1 MGRRTRF
8 VDSDIL
14 IVGGGFGG
22 CGAAYES
29 RYWGRDLKIVLV
41 EKANVERS
49 GAVAQGLSAI
59 NCYMGMQW
67 GENQPEDF
75 VRYARGD
82 LMGLVREDLVYD
94 IARHVDSTVNKFE
107 EWGLPILKN
116 PETGRYL
123 REGKWQIMIHGE
135 SYKPIVAEAARKS
148 ASEVYNRI
156 MVTHLLMDSKRPNRI
171 AGAVGFNVRTGDF
184 YVFRAKAVIVSAGG
198 GSHIYRPRSV
208 GEGMGRTWYAPW
220 STASAYGLLIPTGA
234 KMTQME
240 NKIVLTR
247 FKDGY
252 GPVGAWFLLLKAHA
266 TNAAGEFYEKD
277 RYPEIKARVGHYVD
291 IQPMPTCLRNHAM
304 LEEIKAG
311 KGPIYMHTQKVLDTK
326 EKEEIGWEDFLDMTI
341 GQAVVWAAQNID
353 PKEKPSELITSEPYI
368 MGSHA
373 TCSGA
378 WASGPEDCAPA
389 DYQWGYN
396 RMTTVQGLFG
406 AGDTIGGS
414 AHKFSA
420 GSFVEGRLAGK
431 AAVRYIMDRKAESPQ
446 VDDDHIERHKQA
458 EFKPLETYRVGRNEI
473 VAGTVAPSYI
483 TPLHGLQRL
492 EKIMDEYVGGYSM
505 FYVTSENLLN
515 RGMELLDMLTEDFE
529 HIGAEDLHQLQ
540 RAWELQHRILTAESV
555 TRHTLF
561 RQETRWPG
569 YYYRADYPKLDDAE
583 WHCFTGSQ
591 YDPKTGEWQMSK
603 LPVHRIV
610 PGFELLLP
618 RAA

>member
-1 MGRRTRF
+1 MTRTTKF
-8 VDSDIL
+8 VDSDVL
-14 IVGGGFGG
+14 IIGGGFGG
-22 CGAAYES
+22 CGAAYEA
-29 RYWGRDLKIVLV
+29 RYWGRDLKIVVV
-41 EKANVERS
+41 EKANLERS

-75 VRYARGD
+75 VRYSRGD

-94 IARHVDSTVNKFE
+94 IARHVDSTVHMFE

-135 SYKPIVAEAARKS
+135 SYKPIVAEAARKA

-156 MVTHLLMDSKRPNRI
+156 MVTHLVMDSKRPNRI

-184 YVFRAKAVIVSAGG
+184 YVFRAKAVIVGAGG

-291 IQPMPTCLRNHAM
+291 IHPMPTCLRNHAM

-311 KGPIYMHTQKVLDTK
+311 KGPIYMHTQKVLDTR
-326 EKEEIGWEDFLDMTI
+326 EKEELGWEDFLDMTI

-353 PKEKPSELITSEPYI
+353 PKETPSELITSEPYI

-396 RMTTVQGLFG
+396 RMTTVEGLFG

-420 GSFVEGRLAGK
+420 GSFTEGRLAAK
-431 AAVRYIMDRKAESPQ
+431 AAVRYLLDHKAESLE
-446 VDDDHIERHKQA
+446 VDDEDIKRLREVV
-458 EFKPLETYRVGRNEI
+458 FKPMENYRIGRNEI

-483 TPLHGLQRL
+483 NPLQGLQRL

-529 HIGAEDLHQLQ
+529 HIGAENLHQLQ

-569 YYYRADYPKLDDAE
+569 YYYRADHPKLDDTD

-591 YDPKTGEWQMSK
+591 YDPKTSEWQMSK
-603 LPVHRIV
+603 IPVHRIV
-610 PGFELLLP
+610 EGFELL
-618 RAA
+618 RT

>member
-22 CGAAYES
+22 CGAAYEA

-94 IARHVDSTVNKFE
+94 IARHVDATVHLFE
-107 EWGLPILKN
+107 QWGLPILKN
-116 PETGRYL
+116 PQTGRYM

-148 ASEVYNRI
+148 ATEVFNRI
-156 MVTHLLMDSKRPNRI
+156 MVTHLLMDKLRPNRI
-171 AGAVGFNVRTGDF
+171 AGAVGFNVRNGDF
-184 YVFRAKAVIVSAGG
+184 YVFRAKAVIVGAGG
-198 GSHIYRPRSV
+198 GSHIYRPRAV

-234 KMTQME
+234 TMTQME

-252 GPVGAWFLLLKAHA
+252 GPVGAWFLLLKSHA
-266 TNAAGEFYEKD
+266 TNAAGASYEKD

-311 KGPIYMHTQKVLDTK
+311 KGPIYMHTQHVLDTK
-326 EKEEIGWEDFLDMTI
+326 EKEELGWEDFLDMTV
-341 GQAVVWAAQNID
+341 GQAVVWASQNID
-353 PKEKPSELITSEPYI
+353 PKEKPSELTTSEPYI

-389 DYQWGYN
+389 EYQWGYN

-420 GSFVEGRLAGK
+420 GSFTEGRLAGK
-431 AAVRYIMDRKAESPQ
+431 AAVKYVSNLKSQSPQ
-446 VDDDHIERHKQA
+446 FDQEGIKELEQA
-458 EFKPLETYRVGRNEI
+458 VFQPLETYRVRRNEI
-473 VAGTVAPSYI
+473 VAGTVAPGYI
-483 TPLHGLQRL
+483 TPLQGLQRL

-505 FYVTSENLLN
+505 FYVTNEELLN
-515 RGMELLDMLTEDFE
+515 RGLELLRMLQEDFE
-529 HIGAEDLHQLQ
+529 HIGAENLHQLQ
-540 RAWELQHRILTAESV
+540 RAWELQHRIV
-555 TRHTLF
+555 TGEAVARHTLF
-561 RQETRWPG
+561 RKETRWPG
-569 YYYRADYPKLDDAE
+569 YYYRGDYPQLDDGE
-583 WHCFTGSQ
+583 WHCFTGSC
-591 YDPKTGEWQMSK
+591 YDAKSGQWQMWK

-610 PGFELLLP
+610 PGFERL
-618 RAA
+618 AAPAG